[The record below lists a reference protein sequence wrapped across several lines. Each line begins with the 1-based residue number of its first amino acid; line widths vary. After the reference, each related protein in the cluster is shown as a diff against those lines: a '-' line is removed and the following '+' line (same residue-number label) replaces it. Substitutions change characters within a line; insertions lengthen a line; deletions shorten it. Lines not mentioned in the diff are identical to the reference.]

1 MTRESPAERERDA
14 ARWAVRLGEDPDT
27 QTLAEL
33 EEWLA
38 GDRRRRGALLQMQGI
53 SRLAETILSERSGFD
68 EAAPPQVPERTSHAI
83 TRRHA
88 FGIAAAVA
96 GLAVSGL
103 WVLERKTRSYAT
115 IRGEVRS
122 IPLADGSMAVMN
134 TQSRINVT
142 LATTRRTVRLDT
154 GEAWFKVAHDRSK
167 PFTVEAG
174 SVRVRAVGTA
184 FSVRR
189 LDQGSRVEVS
199 EGRVEIW
206 SELQPTKRI
215 ALSAGQGALVTDS
228 GKIANAGTVDVDRRL
243 AWREQ
248 RIDLEGET
256 LAQAVAEFN
265 RYNQRQLVIVD
276 PDLAGERFHGVFR
289 AEDPES
295 FAIAVHDSLR
305 VPVSLSEP
313 AEIRI
318 GVLGAR

>member
-1 MTRESPAERERDA
+1 MTRESPAQIERDA
-14 ARWAVRLGEDPDT
+14 ARWAIRLGEDPDA

-38 GDRRRRGALLQMQGI
+38 GDRRRRGALLQMQGV
-53 SRLAETILSERSGFD
+53 SRLAETILSEKSGFD
-68 EAAPPQVPERTSHAI
+68 EATPARVPERTSHAI
-83 TRRHA
+83 TRRRA
-88 FGIAAAVA
+88 LGIAAAA
-96 GLAVSGL
+96 GLAVSGI
-103 WVLERKTRSYAT
+103 WVLEERTRSYAT

-142 LATTRRTVRLDT
+142 LAATSRTVRLDT

-167 PFTVEAG
+167 PFVVEAG
-174 SVRVRAVGTA
+174 PVRVRAVGTA

-189 LDQGSRVEVS
+189 LDEGSRIEVS

-206 SELQPTKRI
+206 SELQPKERI
-215 ALSAGQGALVTDS
+215 TLSAGQGAFLADS
-228 GKIANAGTVDVDRRL
+228 GRIADAGTVDVDRRL

-265 RYNQRQLVIVD
+265 RYNERQLVIVD
-276 PDLAGERFHGVFR
+276 PAVAGERFHGVFR

-318 GVLGAR
+318 GVPPHG

>member
-14 ARWAVRLGEDPDT
+14 ARWAIRLGEDPDA

-38 GDRRRRGALLQMQGI
+38 GDRRRRGALLQMQSV
-53 SRLAETILSERSGFD
+53 SRLAEMALSENSEPE
-68 EAAPPQVPERTSHAI
+68 EAAYSLVPGEIDHRMA
-83 TRRHA
+83 RRHVL
-88 FGIAAAVA
+88 GMAAAAA
-96 GLAVSGL
+96 GLVVTGIL
-103 WVLERKTRSYAT
+103 VLEKGTKSYAT
-115 IRGEVRS
+115 VRGEVRS

-142 LATTRRTVRLDT
+142 LADKSRTVRLDT

-167 PFTVEAG
+167 PFVVEAG
-174 SVRVRAVGTA
+174 PVRVRAVGTA

-189 LDQGSRVEVS
+189 LDQGSRIEVS

-206 SELQPTKRI
+206 SEYHPMERTP
-215 ALSAGQGALVTDS
+215 LSAGQGAFVADS
-228 GKIANAGTVDVDRRL
+228 GKVANAATVDVDRRL

-265 RYNQRQLVIVD
+265 RYNERQLVIVD
-276 PDLAGERFHGVFR
+276 PGLAGERFHGVFR
-289 AEDPES
+289 AEDPEA

-318 GVLGAR
+318 GVPSSR

>member
-14 ARWAVRLGEDPDT
+14 ARWAIRLGEGPDA

-38 GDRRRRGALLQMQGI
+38 GDRRRRGALLQMQST

-68 EAAPPQVPERTSHAI
+68 EAAPAQVSERTSHPI
-83 TRRHA
+83 TRRRGL
-88 FGIAAAVA
+88 GIAAALA
-96 GLAVSGL
+96 GLAVSGI
-103 WVLERKTRSYAT
+103 WVLERRTKSYAT
-115 IRGEVRS
+115 VRGEVRS

-134 TQSRINVT
+134 TQTRINVA
-142 LATTRRTVRLDT
+142 LAVKSRTVRLDT
-154 GEAWFKVAHDRSK
+154 GEAWFKVAHDSSK
-167 PFTVEAG
+167 PFIVEAG
-174 SVRVRAVGTA
+174 PVRVRAVGTA

-189 LDQGSRVEVS
+189 LDQGSRIDVS

-206 SELQPTKRI
+206 SELQPKERI
-215 ALSAGQGALVTDS
+215 ALSAGQGAFVTDN
-228 GKIANAGTVDVDRRL
+228 GKIANVGAVDVERRL

-265 RYNQRQLVIVD
+265 RYNERQLVIVD
-276 PDLAGERFHGVFR
+276 PGLADERFHGVFR

-305 VPVSLSEP
+305 VPVNLSEP

-318 GVLGAR
+318 GVPTP